1 MSENGEHR
9 CTAPWY
15 IPCIEKAARWKGCHM
30 LLDARACYA
39 ALRAR
44 DSRFDGCF
52 FVGVSSTG
60 IYCRPVCRA
69 RTPKVDNCSFYA
81 SAAAAE
87 AAGFRPCLRC
97 RPELAP
103 GLARVDAE
111 RRLARQAACQM
122 ESDGLSDTTIAE
134 LADSLG
140 ITGRHLRRIFTGE
153 YGVSPVAWLQT
164 QRLLAARQLLT
175 ETSLPI
181 MQVAM
186 NSGFGSVRRLNA
198 LFRTRYGST
207 PTELRKRVETT
218 HDPAAPITLSLG
230 YRPPFAWETLLK
242 FLEERAIP
250 GVESV
255 EAPRYRR
262 TVSIAHKGVTCRGW
276 IAVSPRPER
285 NAVAV
290 TLSSSLFP
298 VINQAL
304 ARVRFLFDLNCTPE
318 DIAEKLATMEI
329 GGKRVFE
336 PGLRLP
342 GCFDPF
348 EMATRAILGQQIT
361 VRAARTLAMRIAAH
375 LGEPVQTPFK
385 ELTVTFPTVERI
397 CSLERP
403 VEDILGTLGVI
414 GTRARSIRALAEAM
428 RQGTIRL
435 EPGADPAREMARL
448 AALPGFGPWTV
459 QYLAMRTLG
468 WPDAFP
474 HTDYGVKK
482 ALMGLSSKEILA
494 LAQEWAPWRSYATLS
509 LWNHLV

>member
-1 MSENGEHR
+1 
-9 CTAPWY
+9 
-15 IPCIEKAARWKGCHM
+15 M
-30 LLDARACYA
+30 LLDATACYT

-52 FVGVSSTG
+52 FVGVASTG

-69 RTPKVDNCSFYA
+69 RTPKAENCSFYI

-111 RRLARQAACQM
+111 TQLARLAALRM
-122 ESDGLSDTTIAE
+122 ESDGLSDRTLSE
-134 LADSLG
+134 MADSLG
-140 ITGRHLRRIFTGE
+140 ITDRHLRRIFTGE

-164 QRLLAARQLLT
+164 QRLLAAKQLLT

-186 NSGFGSVRRLNA
+186 NTGFGSVRRLNA
-198 LFRTRYGST
+198 LFRTRYGCN
-207 PTELRKRVETT
+207 PTDFRKNVGARR
-218 HDPAAPITLSLG
+218 DPAEPMTLLLG

-242 FLEERAIP
+242 FLSERAIP
-250 GVESV
+250 GVEYVDAS
-255 EAPRYRR
+255 RYLR
-262 TVSIAHKGVTCRGW
+262 TVSITHKGAAHRGW
-276 IAVSPRPER
+276 ITVSHRPER
-285 NAVAV
+285 NVMEV
-290 TLSSSLFP
+290 TLSPSLYK
-298 VINQAL
+298 VINRVL
-304 ARVRFLFDLNCTPE
+304 ARVRFLFDLNCMPE
-318 DIAEKLATMEI
+318 DIAEKLGTMQI

-375 LGEPVQTPFK
+375 LGEPVETPFR
-385 ELTVTFPTVERI
+385 ELSVTFPTVERI

-403 VEDILGTLGVI
+403 IEDVLGPLGVI
-414 GTRARSIRALAEAM
+414 GARARSIRALAEAM
-428 RQGTIRL
+428 QQGIIRL
-435 EPGADPAREMARL
+435 EPGTDPAREMVRM
-448 AALPGFGPWTV
+448 AALPGIGPWTV
-459 QYLAMRTLG
+459 QYLSMRALG
-468 WPDAFP
+468 WPDVFP

-482 ALMGLSSKEILA
+482 AFVNLPSKDIVA
-494 LAQEWAPWRSYATLS
+494 LAQGWSPWRSYATLS
-509 LWNHLV
+509 LWNHLA

>member
-1 MSENGEHR
+1 
-9 CTAPWY
+9 
-15 IPCIEKAARWKGCHM
+15 M
-30 LLDARACYA
+30 LLDATACYT

-69 RTPKVDNCSFYA
+69 RTPKEENCSFYA

-87 AAGFRPCLRC
+87 AAGFRPCRRC

-111 RRLARQAACQM
+111 TRLARLAAQRM

-134 LADSLG
+134 MADSLG
-140 ITGRHLRRIFTGE
+140 ATDRHLRRVFAGE

-164 QRLLAARQLLT
+164 QRLLAARRLLT
-175 ETSLPI
+175 ETAMPI

-186 NSGFGSVRRLNA
+186 NTGFGSVRRLNA

-207 PTELRKRVETT
+207 PTDLRKRGGAC
-218 HDPAAPITLSLG
+218 HDPAAPITLLLG

-242 FLEERAIP
+242 FLGERAIP

-255 EAPRYRR
+255 DASRYRR
-262 TVSIAHKGVTCRGW
+262 TVAITYKGVAHRGW
-276 IAVSPRPER
+276 IAVSHRPER
-285 NAVAV
+285 HVVAV

-298 VINQAL
+298 VINQVL

-329 GGKRVFE
+329 GGARVFE

-361 VRAARTLAMRIAAH
+361 VRAARTLAMRIAVH
-375 LGEPVQTPFK
+375 LGDRVQTPFK
-385 ELTVTFPTVERI
+385 ELTLTFPTVERI
-397 CSLERP
+397 CSLECP
-403 VEDILGTLGVI
+403 IEDLLGPLGVI
-414 GTRARSIRALAEAM
+414 GTRARSIGALAEAM
-428 RQGTIRL
+428 RQGVIRL
-435 EPGADPAREMARL
+435 EPGAEPAREMAHM

-459 QYLAMRTLG
+459 HYLAMRALG

-474 HTDYGVKK
+474 HMDYGVKK
-482 ALMGLSSKEILA
+482 ALMGLTSKEILA
-494 LAQEWAPWRSYATLS
+494 LAQGWSPWRSYATLS
-509 LWNHLV
+509 LWSHLA